1 MAARAAGRVDEAID
15 HFASARKANERARE
29 RLLTPQLC
37 CELARSLIERGLPG
51 DLERAHAEIEHGLAI
66 AQSRGMKRHVEK
78 LLKLRLDAEGV
89 GPITNEGSIFVVAR
103 SVRSDRPDLTRAAAP
118 DGTVTIMFSDIQDST
133 VLTDRL
139 GDNRWMELLGDHNAI
154 VTSAVDS
161 HGGYEVKAQGDGY
174 MIAFDSGRRAL
185 KCAVD
190 IQRNLARYRAAHPES
205 PLHVR
210 IGLHTGEVIRDQ
222 DDFFGRNVILAA
234 RIASSAAGDEILA
247 SSVVR
252 ELTISSGEVEFGE
265 FREVELKGLSGLHRV
280 HAVPY

>member
-1 MAARAAGRVDEAID
+1 
-15 HFASARKANERARE
+15 
-29 RLLTPQLC
+29 
-37 CELARSLIERGLPG
+37 
-51 DLERAHAEIEHGLAI
+51 
-66 AQSRGMKRHVEK
+66 
-78 LLKLRLDAEGV
+78 
-89 GPITNEGSIFVVAR
+89 
-103 SVRSDRPDLTRAAAP
+103 
-118 DGTVTIMFSDIQDST
+118 
-133 VLTDRL
+133 
-139 GDNRWMELLGDHNAI
+139 
-154 VTSAVDS
+154 VDS

-234 RIASSAAGDEILA
+234 RVASSAAGDEILA

-280 HAVPY
+280 YAVPY